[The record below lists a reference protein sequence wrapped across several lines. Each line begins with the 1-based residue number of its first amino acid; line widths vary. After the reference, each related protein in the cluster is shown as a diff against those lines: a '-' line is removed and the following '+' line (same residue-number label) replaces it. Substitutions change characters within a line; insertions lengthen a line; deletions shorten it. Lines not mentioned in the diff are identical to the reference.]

1 MGRPLSE
8 GEQATWRVVLS
19 ASVLLVER
27 LDRELQEAHGL
38 SLPEYQVL
46 AHLASVPARGLRMRE
61 LADRALVSKS
71 RLTHVVNRLE
81 AGGLVVRERCAADRR
96 GLNAL
101 LTRRGQRMV
110 RLAAA
115 THVDGV
121 RRHLI
126 DALPRGDVVAVT
138 RGLSHVVDH
147 LLTDRSRC

>member
-1 MGRPLSE
+1 VARPLNE
-8 GEQATWRVVLS
+8 VEQATWRVVLS

-46 AHLASVPARGLRMRE
+46 AHLASVPGRGLRMRE

-81 AGGLVVRERCAADRR
+81 ASGLAVREPCAGDRR
-96 GLNAL
+96 GLNAV

-110 RLAAA
+110 QLAAA
-115 THVDGV
+115 THVHGV

-126 DALPRGDVVAVT
+126 EALPRRDVVAVT

-147 LLTDRSRC
+147 LLTDRTRC